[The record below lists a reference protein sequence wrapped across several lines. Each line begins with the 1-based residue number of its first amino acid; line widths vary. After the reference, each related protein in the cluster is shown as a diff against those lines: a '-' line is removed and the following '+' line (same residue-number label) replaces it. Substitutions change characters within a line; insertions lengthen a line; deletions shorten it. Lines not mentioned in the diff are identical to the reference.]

1 MPPNPRVQPNLL
13 RWRSANRLTRTV
25 RRLRTWLKRTAED
38 RRCGED
44 MLVTKRLELYE
55 VRLEHKVAFHRGRE
69 TLSELLGVAVP
80 LEWPEFPEAFT
91 LPVIGAVSVGEPEPY
106 RWPGYVFVDQR
117 ISALIGN
124 GGYSGEPNRAGEV
137 EVGYEVAPAY
147 RNLGYASEAVR
158 ALVDNALKVPEITAV
173 IAHTL
178 AVENASVRVLRKVG
192 FQWDGEMVSEEAGAI
207 WRWRTIRDDSHER

>member
-1 MPPNPRVQPNLL
+1 
-13 RWRSANRLTRTV
+13 
-25 RRLRTWLKRTAED
+25 
-38 RRCGED
+38 
-44 MLVTKRLELYE
+44 MLVTKRLELHE

-69 TLSELLGVAVP
+69 ALSGLLGVAVP

-91 LPVIGAVSVGEPEPY
+91 LPVIGAVSVGEPEPN
-106 RWPGYVFVDQR
+106 RWPGYLFVDR
-117 ISALIGN
+117 GIGALIGN
-124 GGYSGEPNRAGEV
+124 GGYFGEPNGSGEV

-158 ALVDNALKVPEITAV
+158 ALVDNALKVSEVTAV

-192 FQWDGEMVSEEAGAI
+192 FQWDGELVSEDAGAI
-207 WRWRTIRDDSHER
+207 WRWRTIRDENYER